1 MAVSAPQCAY
11 SSGLIFV
18 SLEDWDDVW
27 RRNQPL
33 CAGLA
38 RRDPGAP
45 ILFVGLA
52 LDVSHCLRRGK
63 IKALFQARRRRLPE
77 MPSITVLKPLKLLPN
92 SLAWGR
98 RFNEWHQRAQ
108 VRREAARLELARP
121 LLWLNPH
128 QAVHMVGKM
137 GEQAVVYDIT
147 DDWISPTQSERLR
160 ALTVAQDAELCRRAD
175 AVIVCS
181 ARLYEMKQGMTRA
194 LHLIPNGVDA
204 AHYLA
209 ASADGPLPEAARA
222 WRKPVFGY
230 TGTIHPDRVDGTLV
244 EALAQAF
251 PQGTV
256 ALVGPNHLS
265 RADITHLEA
274 RGNIYFTGPVPY
286 ADVPQYMAAF
296 DVCITPHR
304 MTPFTESLN
313 PLKLWEYL
321 ACGKPIVS
329 TNVAGFRDYPQFVRL
344 ASDAASFMDA
354 CHAALAEEG
363 ASREARQ
370 AEARANSWDAR
381 LDSVLDVLNTLP
393 GRAAPQT

>member
-1 MAVSAPQCAY
+1 MESHLPRRTP

-27 RRNQPL
+27 RRNQFL
-33 CAGLA
+33 CTGLA
-38 RRDPGAP
+38 RRCYGVPL
-45 ILFVGLA
+45 LFVGLA
-52 LDVSHCLRRGK
+52 RDVSHSLRRGK
-63 IKALFQARRRRLPE
+63 IRALLQPALRQVPDT
-77 MPSITVLKPLKLLPN
+77 PNITVMQPLKLLPN
-92 SLAWGR
+92 SWAWGR

-108 VRREAARLELARP
+108 VRREAARLGMARP

-147 DDWISPTQSERLR
+147 DDWISPTQSARQR

-175 AVIVCS
+175 AVVVCS
-181 ARLYEMKQGMTRA
+181 PHLYAMKQGFTRA

-209 ASADGPLPEAARA
+209 ASASGSLPPAVRD
-222 WRKPVFGY
+222 WQKPVFGY
-230 TGTIHPDRVDGTLV
+230 TGTIHPDRVDVTLV
-244 EALAQAF
+244 EALARAF
-251 PQGTV
+251 PSGTV
-256 ALVGPNHLS
+256 ALVGPNLLPPSETS
-265 RADITHLEA
+265 RLEA

-313 PLKLWEYL
+313 PIKLWEYL

-344 ASDAASFMDA
+344 ASDAAGFVDA
-354 CHAALAEEG
+354 CRTALAEG
-363 ASREARQ
+363 NVNTEARQ
-370 AEARANSWDAR
+370 AEARANSWEAR
-381 LDSVLDVLNTLP
+381 VESVLAVLNNLP
-393 GRAAPQT
+393 AHLNV